1 MKAKLLSGLSLMA
14 LVLTSC
20 FTMTGGNVSINNGDE
35 SEATVKKQV
44 KIGEFKEIKASRGIK
59 IVFTQGNNPGVASV
73 ATTPS
78 AEKYLKVRVK
88 DNTLEAYY
96 ETPDNLPKEIK
107 GPSIITVSSQTLTEV
122 KLSSAASLEI
132 KENFQ
137 LSSPLILDMSSAS
150 SFQANVIECSNL
162 NIDSSSAS
170 SISIDNLNGNLIA
183 DVSSASSL
191 SINCIDANN
200 ISLDASSAS
209 KIDINKVKANKIIA
223 DASSTSKINL
233 DNMDVTSVSV
243 DATSASK
250 ITLAG
255 NTQRLN
261 HDSSSG
267 AKVNIDN
274 LKIDK

>member
-14 LVLTSC
+14 LLLTSC

-44 KIGEFKEIKASRGIK
+44 KIGEFKEIEASRGIK
-59 IVFTQGNNPGVASV
+59 IVFTQGSNPGVASV

-96 ETPDNLPKEIK
+96 ESSDNPLKEIK
-107 GPSIITVSSQTLTEV
+107 GPSIITVSSPTLTEV
-122 KLSSAASLEI
+122 ELSSAASLEI
-132 KENFQ
+132 KGNFESSNQ
-137 LSSPLILDMSSAS
+137 LVLDMSSAA
-150 SFQANVIECSNL
+150 SFQANSLQCAQL
-162 NIDSSSAS
+162 GIDITSAS
-170 SISIDNLNGNLIA
+170 SISIDKLNGDLIA
-183 DVSSASSL
+183 DLSSASSL
-191 SINCIDANN
+191 NINSIDANN

-209 KIDINKVKANKIIA
+209 KIDVDNVKANKIIA

-233 DNMDVTSVSV
+233 DNIKATTISV

-267 AKVNIDN
+267 AKVNYGN
-274 LKIDK
+274 LKINK